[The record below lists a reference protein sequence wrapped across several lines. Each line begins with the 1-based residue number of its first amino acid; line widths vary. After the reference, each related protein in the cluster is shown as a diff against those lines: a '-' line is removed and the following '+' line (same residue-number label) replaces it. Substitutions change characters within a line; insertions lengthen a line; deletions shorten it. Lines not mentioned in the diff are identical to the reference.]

1 MKINLSIC
9 RIASLLAVVLV
20 FGVGCAMVR
29 PSITWKKPIPV
40 QKAPLVPAGYKLVPD
55 TAPATALTPSSTN
68 TPVVLNPP
76 VVGQGTAPTNGLA
89 IIKAPGILTEDRP
102 ISSGNPPFEV
112 NFSNPFDF
120 PLTVVINHKHDQK
133 IEVPKRGSKKARIDS
148 GNLVAVY
155 EVLVNGQV
163 AYVGEVKTTIGIP
176 YASVVLSLPVTRSP

>member
-20 FGVGCAMVR
+20 FGVGCAMGR